1 MRTST
6 VGVVVARL
14 QVDTLHA
21 GHRHLI
27 ATMQAENA
35 LSMVVIGDR
44 VKIPGPTHPLPGKLR
59 AAMVREEF
67 PTLTRVVT
75 LPDHQSDVRWSENL
89 DQLIR
94 TYFPNESVTLYASR
108 DGFTSYY
115 TGTFPV
121 RVIEP
126 IDAPSGT
133 IIRNQIKAE
142 HQAEH
147 FPPGRDYR
155 RGFIAASMTRFPIV
169 FSTVDM
175 AVMDKGRTHVWLGQK
190 HEDCGRWRFIGGFV
204 DPADE
209 SRAAAAIR
217 EATEELGAIKV
228 DNPILVGSRRISDF
242 RYRDEP
248 DEVMTDLFVLTHTW
262 GQATASD
269 DIDAIYWCPVN
280 ELSERLI
287 ASHQPLGEMLH
298 TYLRTMKGA

>member
-1 MRTST
+1 MKTST

-27 ATMQAENA
+27 ATMQSENDHS
-35 LSMVVIGDR
+35 LVVIGDR
-44 VKIPGPTHPLPGKLR
+44 VKIPGPVHPLPGDIR
-59 AAMVREEF
+59 VAMVQEEI
-67 PTLTRVVT
+67 PTVTRVVT
-75 LPDHQSDVRWSENL
+75 LYDQPSDAKWSESL

-94 TYFPNESVTLYASR
+94 TYFPNELVTLYASR
-108 DGFTSYY
+108 DGFAGYY
-115 TGTFPV
+115 SGIFPV
-121 RVIEP
+121 RVIDP
-126 IDAPSGT
+126 VDAPSGT
-133 IIRNQIKAE
+133 TIRNQIKAE
-142 HQAEH
+142 HLAGH
-147 FPPGRDYR
+147 YPPGRDYR

-175 AVMDKGRTHVWLGQK
+175 AVMDGGRTHVWLGQK
-190 HEDCGRWRFIGGFV
+190 REDEGKWRFIGGFV
-204 DPADE
+204 DPTDE

-228 DNPILVGSRRISDF
+228 DNPILVGSRRIRDF

-262 GQATASD
+262 GQASASD
-269 DIDAIYWCPVN
+269 DIDAIYWCPVD

-287 ASHQPLGEMLH
+287 ASHQSLGEMLLM
-298 TYLRTMKGA
+298 YLRTMKGT